1 MQNKKCGP
9 DSRGR
14 ISCLIQVPFFSQVSL
29 FRVGWFSIAI
39 LAVYRCYTTQK
50 TIVNSSFF
58 ILHWLSLRPP
68 NVVSS
73 FSILHS
79 IYPHTLTLTLTTET
93 PINRAFQAESEG
105 VRVEKEK
112 KYFYF
117 SSFFVSL
124 FPVCRYAMSILSRIP
139 VRQAMAI
146 P

>member
-39 LAVYRCYTTQK
+39 LAVYRCYTTRK

-58 ILHWLSLRPP
+58 ILHSP
-68 NVVSS
+68 
-73 FSILHS
+73 FFILHS

-93 PINRAFQAESEG
+93 PINRAFQPDCEG
-105 VRVEKEK
+105 VRVRK
-112 KYFYF
+112 
-117 SSFFVSL
+117 
-124 FPVCRYAMSILSRIP
+124 
-139 VRQAMAI
+139 
-146 P
+146 

>member
-58 ILHWLSLRPP
+58 ILH
-68 NVVSS
+68 SS

-93 PINRAFQAESEG
+93 PINMAFQPDCEG
-105 VRVEKEK
+105 VRVRK
-112 KYFYF
+112 
-117 SSFFVSL
+117 
-124 FPVCRYAMSILSRIP
+124 
-139 VRQAMAI
+139 
-146 P
+146 